1 MFSGPWGSLQRPKVW
16 GDWDGRRWDG
26 GQCSAH
32 CLALGQHAQSAV
44 VWVVFQPSPLLCL
57 PQSLSPQDRAAY
69 KEYISNVSLGA
80 GWCWDKEGTWAGW
93 GGVCCSLCCSLCP
106 RPHPLLQKRKSM
118 TKLRGPNPKSSRTT
132 LQSKS
137 VRSPSQKGDR
147 ERGVRSAWSGV
158 AGTTDALPSL
168 PGV

>member
-1 MFSGPWGSLQRPKVW
+1 MGEGGMVGSAQPTAWHLASMLSQQW
-16 GDWDGRRWDG
+16 FGS
-26 GQCSAH
+26 CSNPH
-32 CLALGQHAQSAV
+32 L
-44 VWVVFQPSPLLCL
+44 LLCL

-80 GWCWDKEGTWAGW
+80 GWCWDKEGTWAGRW
-93 GGVCCSLCCSLCP
+93 VFRTHGCSLCP

-137 VRSPSQKGDR
+137 VRSPSQKQDR
-147 ERGVRSAWSGV
+147 ERGVRGARSGV

-168 PGV
+168 QGV